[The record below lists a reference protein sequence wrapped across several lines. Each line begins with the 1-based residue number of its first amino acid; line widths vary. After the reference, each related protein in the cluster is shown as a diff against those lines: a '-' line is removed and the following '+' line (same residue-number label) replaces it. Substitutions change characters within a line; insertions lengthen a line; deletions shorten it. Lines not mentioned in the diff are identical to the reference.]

1 MSEPRPSIHYR
12 TLSDLLVSIHPA
24 EGGTLNEQIVSK
36 GTKTLRE
43 RLVSKRPQCLS
54 TITIALAVVL
64 FCPGAK
70 AEDQT
75 TLTWKD
81 CLVTAAQNHPNL
93 ISAQEVIKQ
102 REAAKDIAAS
112 GLLPQVSAEAAA
124 SRARNGIGIGKAGTN
139 DSYTYGV
146 SAQQLLFDGFKKI
159 NNTKSASLGIDAAT
173 EQFKFTSGQ
182 VRYNLRTAFVDLL
195 RAQEM
200 VKTTQEIVD
209 LRKQEVDLI
218 TLRYQSGLEH
228 RGALLTTQ
236 ANLAQAD
243 FELAQAKRDI
253 RLFQRELAVAMGW
266 DDFKPLIADG
276 DLAITNDDPNLPDFD
291 NLVNTQPQFLA
302 AIAKSNGA
310 GYDLKAAYG
319 DFFPQIMA
327 AAGYSKSD
335 TNWPPSQT
343 GWNTGVSLNLPL
355 FEGGLRLAQ
364 VREAKAAQAQDIA
377 DEHSTRNSLVFALEK
392 TWTDWRD
399 AVEMVTVDA
408 KVLEAADQRRE
419 IAEEQ
424 YSIGS
429 ISYDNYIIIVND
441 FVNAKKADLNAKANA
456 LYTQAN
462 WVYAKGETLEY
473 VE

>member
-1 MSEPRPSIHYR
+1 M
-12 TLSDLLVSIHPA
+12 
-24 EGGTLNEQIVSK
+24 K
-36 GTKTLRE
+36 
-43 RLVSKRPQCLS
+43 KRYIILIGL
-54 TITIALAVVL
+54 TIVL

-70 AEDQT
+70 AEDKT
-75 TLTWKD
+75 TLAWKD
-81 CLVTAAQNHPNL
+81 CLVAAAQNHPNL

-102 REAAKDIAAS
+102 KEAAKDIAAS
-112 GLLPQVSAEAAA
+112 GLLPQISADAAA
-124 SRARNGIGIGKAGTN
+124 SRARNGGGIGKAATSN
-139 DSYTYGV
+139 NYNYGV

-159 NNTKSASLGIDAAT
+159 NGTRSAALGTEAAI
-173 EQFKFTSGQ
+173 EQFRFISGQ

-236 ANLAQAD
+236 ANFAQAA

-276 DLAITNDDPNLPDFD
+276 DLTITGDDPNLPDFD
-291 NLVNTQPQFLA
+291 NIVNTQPQFLA
-302 AIAKSNGA
+302 AIAKTNGA
-310 GYDLKAAYG
+310 AYDLKAAYA
-319 DFFPQIMA
+319 DFAPQITA
-327 AAGYSKSD
+327 GAGYNKSD
-335 TNWPPSQT
+335 SNWPPSQT
-343 GWNTGVSLNLPL
+343 GWNTGVSLNLPI

-364 VREAKAAQAQDIA
+364 VRGAKAAQAQDMA

-392 TWTDWRD
+392 AWANWRD
-399 AVEMVTVDA
+399 GVETVAVSA
-408 KVLEAADQRRE
+408 KVLEAANQRRE
-419 IAEEQ
+419 IAQEQ

-441 FVNAKKADLNAKANA
+441 FVNAKKADLSAKANA

-473 VE
+473 AE